1 MIVVLAVRG
10 GDKVRR
16 DGIGTGVVNRFF
28 DDGHDGVHGGAKR
41 SFRGGQLGPKV
52 ADLRLKS
59 RVVGWQERAAGG
71 VDIRWLDVVEDMI
84 GDAIEEV

>member
-1 MIVVLAVRG
+1 MALPRTTNCGSVL
-10 GDKVRR
+10 
-16 DGIGTGVVNRFF
+16 FPF
-28 DDGHDGVHGGAKR
+28 GGAKR

-52 ADLRLKS
+52 ADLQLKS
-59 RVVGWQERAAGG
+59 RVVGWRRRERFEISVGPERAAGG